1 MKNTVIYFS
10 GTGNSLAVAR
20 LLAERLTEAEILPVY
35 EMLRLSMYNL
45 QSETCGIVFPVCCQ
59 DIPEIV
65 RRLVSA
71 IRLPASTY
79 VYAVATHN
87 GDVGYSHF
95 TLDKI
100 LRKKGQRLQAGFE
113 VLMPGNSITPKNSTN
128 SEEEIERRIKAIPA
142 LVESIADNVLKR
154 ASLPY
159 AGNNTLRKHSGMA
172 ICFATAS
179 SSKFQKVL
187 GNRRLQPVPSLFT
200 DMPENNIRVDA
211 HRPTANTVKCAS
223 LHHWVPST
231 SHSEWRRNKTE
242 TISSSRYRYRRYAI
256 GSKVISRNLY
266 ITEHNISRAL
276 A

>member
-65 RRLVSA
+65 NRLVGS
-71 IRLPASTY
+71 IHLPASTY

-128 SEEEIERRIKAIPA
+128 SDEEIERRIKAIPA
-142 LVESIADNVLKR
+142 LVDSIADNVLKR

-159 AGNNTLRKHSGMA
+159 AGNNTLRKHLKGWRNMLRHRVVFKVPEKFWVTDA
-172 ICFATAS
+172 CNQCGLCARIC
-179 SSKFQKVL
+179 
-187 GNRRLQPVPSLFT
+187 
-200 DMPENNIRVDA
+200 PENNIRLDG
-211 HRPTANTVKCAS
+211 TTVQWGQHCQMCLACIHWCPQQAIQNGEGTIKRKRY
-223 LHHWVPST
+223 HHPD
-231 SHSEWRRNKTE
+231 
-242 TISSSRYRYRRYAI
+242 I
-256 GSKVISRNLY
+256 VIEDMLCRK
-266 ITEHNISRAL
+266 
-276 A
+276 

>member
-87 GDVGYSHF
+87 GDVGYSHSPW
-95 TLDKI
+95 TKSSGKKDSACRRVLKCSCQETA
-100 LRKKGQRLQAGFE
+100 LPRKTIQ
-113 VLMPGNSITPKNSTN
+113 TPKKKSNA
-128 SEEEIERRIKAIPA
+128 E
-142 LVESIADNVLKR
+142 
-154 ASLPY
+154 
-159 AGNNTLRKHSGMA
+159 
-172 ICFATAS
+172 
-179 SSKFQKVL
+179 
-187 GNRRLQPVPSLFT
+187 
-200 DMPENNIRVDA
+200 
-211 HRPTANTVKCAS
+211 
-223 LHHWVPST
+223 
-231 SHSEWRRNKTE
+231 
-242 TISSSRYRYRRYAI
+242 
-256 GSKVISRNLY
+256 
-266 ITEHNISRAL
+266 
-276 A
+276 